1 MLRNSR
7 SHVTKFGPS
16 RDPGFVASFQLEF
29 TSMLSRSPPPAFNL
43 AIPAS
48 ATGVW
53 DRYCPGTGKL
63 TADRYYRFRAAPNHC
78 NSYVVLDERL
88 RLLDCSTGG
97 KLPSSMSVVED
108 VHAALAHIGFDDVAF
123 RKRDGNFFSS

>member
-1 MLRNSR
+1 MIFSCIAAGLAAN
-7 SHVTKFGPS
+7 
-16 RDPGFVASFQLEF
+16 
-29 TSMLSRSPPPAFNL
+29 PACYYRFESLTDATIDSAGGFNL
-43 AIPAS
+43 TIPAS